1 MNLVLLKSLILF
13 SCVVLLSSAS
23 CAQVLDQAIR
33 FTHDNDLYF
42 LTDKQYSAGN
52 HFEISTRLNS
62 TPEDYTSLTFTLGQN
77 IYTPTK
83 KSRPD
88 TTRFDRPF
96 AGWLFLKT
104 KFAKAA
110 ESQIWTAQ
118 LETGITG
125 PQAYGGKVQRSYHEL
140 IGEQLPSWHLQIP
153 NRFHVDATASY
164 RKGFFNN
171 AVFIKS
177 SASLGTKTTF
187 IEQGLGLFWGS
198 HSKFNQNSLTGL
210 ARHQDKEWFLS
221 IGGFYHYVFHNSLI
235 EGGLWN
241 KQAAFTSSL
250 IHHKLLLK
258 LKGFYRWK
266 TKSLEFTYN
275 LNSKETPEAASH
287 SFVGITVS
295 HYF

>member
-1 MNLVLLKSLILF
+1 MIFFRFFLCLCCFILLPAGIN
-13 SCVVLLSSAS
+13 
-23 CAQVLDQAIR
+23 AQVLDQAIR

-52 HFEISTRLNS
+52 HFELSTRLTS
-62 TPEDYTSLTFTLGQN
+62 TPEDFTSLAFTIGQN

-104 KFAKAA
+104 RYTKATG
-110 ESQIWTAQ
+110 SKIWSAQ
-118 LETGITG
+118 LETGVTG
-125 PQAYGGKVQRSYHEL
+125 PQALGGQVQRGYHEF
-140 IGEQLPSWHLQIP
+140 IGEQLPSWHLEIP
-153 NRFHVDATASY
+153 NRFHVDATASFT
-164 RKGFFNN
+164 KGFFNN
-171 AVFIKS
+171 ALFIKS
-177 SASLGTKTTF
+177 AGALGTKTTF

-198 HSKFNQNSLTGL
+198 HSNFDQNSLTGL
-210 ARHQDKEWFLS
+210 ARHQDKEWLIS
-221 IGGFYHYVFHNSLI
+221 IGGSYQYVFYNSLI
-235 EGGLWN
+235 EGGIWN
-241 KQAAFTSSL
+241 QQAVFTSSL

-258 LKGFYRWK
+258 LRGFYRWK

-275 LNSKETPEAASH
+275 FNSKETPESSSH